1 MDTQKSITLLND
13 LIVINNDRVEGYKT
27 AEIET
32 PETDLKILFYDMQ
45 ATSESNRIELA
56 SAVTKLNGEVEEG
69 TRATGKFFRFW
80 MDFKATITG
89 NNRGT
94 ILDSCEYGEDKA
106 LEEYENVL
114 DEKEHLSIENL
125 QMIQRQKAQIEVDHT
140 KVKKLRDEAMD

>member
-56 SAVTKLNGEVEEG
+56 
-69 TRATGKFFRFW
+69 
-80 MDFKATITG
+80 
-89 NNRGT
+89 
-94 ILDSCEYGEDKA
+94 
-106 LEEYENVL
+106 
-114 DEKEHLSIENL
+114 
-125 QMIQRQKAQIEVDHT
+125 
-140 KVKKLRDEAMD
+140 